1 LRQSQ
6 RQPVILE
13 GELPGGTQKTRAG
26 ATGCPGVA
34 ASSPIL
40 LLGADRAAGQPRGLS
55 IRDREVTNPRTGFG
69 KCGTRHFFE
78 RCRAEAV
85 IPPIGDKATQET
97 TYECGSGGWP
107 GPHLFVPY
115 FSLHLIF
122 VFCSPTLRNIEQ
134 RCTRRPSFFGLA

>member
-13 GELPGGTQKTRAG
+13 GELPGGEPRERVS

-40 LLGADRAAGQPRGLS
+40 LHGADRAAGQPWRLQ
-55 IRDREVTNPRTGFG
+55 IRDREVSDPQLALANAALLSSAV
-69 KCGTRHFFE
+69 
-78 RCRAEAV
+78 RAEAV
-85 IPPIGDKATQET
+85 IPPPSGEKLEQEP

-107 GPHLFVPY
+107 GPHF
-115 FSLHLIF
+115 FSY
-122 VFCSPTLRNIEQ
+122 
-134 RCTRRPSFFGLA
+134 